1 MTNYLFND
9 FKEVE
14 ESIKRLAP
22 PIIYKYRADWSNPYH
37 KEFITNQTLWFAAP
51 RDLNDP
57 YDIRTPVR
65 FDFTEIEHPI
75 FLSKLKKHFLENKP
89 SAGFAE
95 RDINVICENKLDEI
109 RQDPKAY
116 FEKNYRDIREGD
128 IYDRVGLFSCTTDEL
143 NETMWAHYG
152 NNHKGFAVGFN
163 TVELSRKLLCSIG
176 PVKYNDEIPIY
187 SFINPKMDY
196 DFDTYFLKSKKWE
209 YEKEFRYFTIGD
221 DANIDRVK
229 IYPVSSVTEFL
240 LGSNFPK
247 EQKDDF
253 VNEVRKIF
261 LKSIPIYQAK
271 PKVSGFGL
279 EKTIIA

>member
-1 MTNYLFND
+1 MTNYLFDD

-14 ESIKRLAP
+14 ESIRKLAP

-37 KEFITNQTLWFAAP
+37 KEFITHQSLWFAAP

-57 YDIRTPVR
+57 YDIRTPVQ
-65 FDFTEIEHPI
+65 FDVSEIEHPI
-75 FLSKLKKHFLENKP
+75 FLSKLKAHFIANN
-89 SAGFAE
+89 SGAAYTE

-109 RQDPKAY
+109 RQNPKAY
-116 FEKNYRDIREGD
+116 FEKNYRDLREGD

-163 TVELSRKLLCSIG
+163 TVELSRNLLCSIG
-176 PVKYNDEIPIY
+176 PVKYNDEVPHY
-187 SFINPKMDY
+187 SFINPKMDD

-209 YEKEFRYFTIGD
+209 YENEFRYFTIGD
-221 DANIDRVK
+221 DPNIGRVK
-229 IYPVSSVTEFL
+229 TYPISSVTEFL
-240 LGSNFPK
+240 LGTNFP
-247 EQKDDF
+247 EDQKDHF

-261 LKSIPIYQAK
+261 PKEIPIYQAK

-279 EKTIIA
+279 EKEIIA